1 VIPVKDLRALS
12 EPELNQKLQ
21 EAYQELFNLRFRHAT
36 KQVENSS
43 RIRVVKRD
51 IARIQT
57 VMREL
62 QLTQSGGQQEQAGQ
76 EA

>member
-1 VIPVKDLRALS
+1 MIPVKDLRALT
-12 EPELNQKLQ
+12 EAELNQKLQ

-36 KQVENSS
+36 KQVEDSS

-51 IARIQT
+51 VARIQT
-57 VMREL
+57 VMRER
-62 QLTQSGGQQEQAGQ
+62 QLAQAGGRQELAGQ